1 MKRGNKM
8 KSIAHVGA
16 AMIFATSLS
25 VVTGGSS
32 GGLGGGDLPDGASAV
47 AKLIRSEKLTD
58 GGRTKQ
64 VTFTNPAGKV
74 VGAAAVGRG
83 AEVTMISNGQN
94 GEYEMSVKPVD
105 PTTDEEVAAM
115 AAQLDATVIGH
126 RQQLPEQATAHAD
139 PPGVNR
145 PAPKLATVGA
155 VVPKA
160 GAGSGSTP
168 IYDVG
173 CLYVTAEVYVKGCYY
188 RRVVPDSMADYYLR
202 ADSSEI
208 FGHHSGTWGYLR
220 GLRSIHDYDD
230 GYPGTEV
237 ISSRP
242 MVTRD
247 GDHCR
252 QTNISISYGVF
263 DASMP
268 VELCPDRLDP
278 YARATYFRHAWY
290 GSVSRDSTDRASV
303 GHSIT
308 RGRVGHGIGF
318 DYRIQAKEC
327 DDVIDWDGIDCD
339 WRTAG

>member
-1 MKRGNKM
+1 MNRF
-8 KSIAHVGA
+8 ARVGA
-16 AMIFATSLS
+16 SLILATSLS

-32 GGLGGGDLPDGASAV
+32 GGPTGGLPDQASDV
-47 AKLIRSEKLTD
+47 AKLLRSERLTD
-58 GGRTKQ
+58 GGKTKE

-74 VGAAAVGRG
+74 VGAASVGRG
-83 AEVTMISNGQN
+83 AKVTMISDGAN

-105 PTTDEEVAAM
+105 PTTDEQVAAM
-115 AAQLDATVIGH
+115 AAELNATIISH
-126 RQQLPEQATAHAD
+126 RQQFPGQAARAN

-145 PAPKLATVGA
+145 PAPKLAAVGA
-155 VVPKA
+155 VAPKA

-173 CLYVTAEVYVKGCYY
+173 CLYVTKEVYVKGCYY
-188 RRVVPDSMADYYLR
+188 RRTVPESMDNYYLR

-220 GLRSIHDYDD
+220 GLRSIHDYDA
-230 GYPGTEV
+230 GYDGTEV

-247 GDHCR
+247 GDNCR
-252 QTNISISYGVF
+252 QTSISISYGVF

-278 YARATYFRHAWY
+278 YARKTYFRHAWY
-290 GSVSRDSTDRASV
+290 GSVSRDSIDRASV

-318 DYRIQAKEC
+318 EYRIQAKEC

>member
-1 MKRGNKM
+1 M
-8 KSIAHVGA
+8 KSIARVGVSV
-16 AMIFATSLS
+16 MLATSFS
-25 VVTGGSS
+25 VFTGGSS
-32 GGLGGGDLPDGASAV
+32 GGPAGGLPDQASNV

-58 GGRTKQ
+58 GGKTKQ

-74 VGAAAVGRG
+74 VGAASVGRN
-83 AEVTMISNGQN
+83 ARVAMISNGEN
-94 GEYEMSVKPVD
+94 GNYEMSVKPVD

-115 AAQLDATVIGH
+115 AAELNATVVGH
-126 RQQLPEQATAHAD
+126 RQHFPEQANGHAK

-145 PAPKLATVGA
+145 PAPRLAAVGA
-155 VVPKA
+155 VAPKA

-188 RRVVPDSMADYYLR
+188 RRTVPESMGGYYLR

-220 GLRSIHDYDD
+220 GLRSIHDYDT
-230 GYPGTEV
+230 GYAGTEV

-247 GDHCR
+247 GDNCR
-252 QTNISISYGVF
+252 ETSISISYGVF

-278 YARATYFRHAWY
+278 YARQTYFRHAWY
-290 GSVSRDSTDRASV
+290 GSVSRDSIDRASV